1 MVERTGIIGTGLIG
15 GSLAL
20 AFKRQGIGGEILGYD
35 TDPASITAALEQG
48 AIDRGC
54 DSPGELAAAVDLVV
68 IAAPVRTIPLI
79 LAEIAPYLKKGTLVM
94 DVGSTKERIVRTA
107 QEELPEGVVFVGAH
121 PMAGSERQGIENAS
135 PDLFLNAAF
144 IFTPTP
150 SCDAATYSFLSQS
163 FTALGA
169 RVIFMDPLVHDRA
182 VSMVSHLPH
191 ILAFSLVN
199 AILEGSREVRGMSE
213 IVSGGFRDMTRI
225 ASSDPALWTGILL
238 ENRAA
243 VAEAI
248 ATFNRYCR
256 EMGECLEREDA
267 QALSELI
274 VRAKSGRLEIMPALQ
289 TALKELYTLSIP
301 VENRPGIISQI
312 TRAMGERGINIEDLE
327 IAHPLEDGRGLIS
340 VYVRGEEAAQ
350 LARDVLLELDF
361 RPSLE
366 RSVTET

>member
-1 MVERTGIIGTGLIG
+1 MIERTGIIGTGLIG

-20 AFKRQGIGGEILGYD
+20 ALKRQGLGGEILGYD
-35 TDPASITAALEQG
+35 TDPSSIVSALEQG

-54 DSPGELAAAVDLVV
+54 TSPGELAAEADLVV
-68 IAAPVRTIPLI
+68 IAAPVSTIPLI
-79 LAEIAPYLKKGTLVM
+79 LKEIASNLRKGTLVM
-94 DVGSTKERIVRTA
+94 DVGSTKERIVKTA
-107 QEELPEGVVFVGAH
+107 LMELPEGVIFVGAH

-135 PDLFLNAAF
+135 PDLFRNAAF

-150 SCDAATYSFLSQS
+150 SCDPATYSFISQS

-169 RVIFMDPLVHDRA
+169 RVIFMDPRVHDRA

-191 ILAFSLVN
+191 VLAFSLVN
-199 AILEGSREVRGMSE
+199 AIVDGSREVRGMSE

-225 ASSDPALWTGILL
+225 ASSDPALWTDILL

-243 VAEAI
+243 VAEAL
-248 ATFNRYCR
+248 AVFNRFLR
-256 EMGECLEREDA
+256 EMGESLEREDA
-267 QALSELI
+267 AALSELI
-274 VRAKSGRLEIMPALQ
+274 GRAKSGRLEIMPALQ
-289 TALKELYTLSIP
+289 TALQELYTLSIP
-301 VENRPGIISQI
+301 VDNRPGIISRI

-327 IAHPLEDGRGLIS
+327 IAHPLEDGRGLLS
-340 VYVRGEEAAQ
+340 VYVRGEEAAR